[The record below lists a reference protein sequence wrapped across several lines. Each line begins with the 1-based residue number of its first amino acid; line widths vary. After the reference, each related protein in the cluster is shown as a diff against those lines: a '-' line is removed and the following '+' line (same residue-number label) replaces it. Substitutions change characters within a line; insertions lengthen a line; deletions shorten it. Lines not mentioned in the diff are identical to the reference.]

1 MRATH
6 FKLIL
11 LALVLIGESQPAAA
25 APPPELNLLIDAL
38 FDVAAAMAVL
48 VVAIQGLK
56 FVTSETPADREEAKK
71 GLIYVLMGLLVVF
84 LAVRIVCG
92 IYCYAIEEYDYIP
105 HGGGANDA
113 VTIDC
118 KDIEPCKR
126 FF

>member
-1 MRATH
+1 MKPGRVH

-11 LALVLIGESQPAAA
+11 IALVLIGESQPAAA

-48 VVAIQGLK
+48 LIAIQGLK

-92 IYCYAIEEYDYIP
+92 IYCYAIEAYESPKGIQAIKCA
-105 HGGGANDA
+105 GIE
-113 VTIDC
+113 VC
-118 KDIEPCKR
+118 KP